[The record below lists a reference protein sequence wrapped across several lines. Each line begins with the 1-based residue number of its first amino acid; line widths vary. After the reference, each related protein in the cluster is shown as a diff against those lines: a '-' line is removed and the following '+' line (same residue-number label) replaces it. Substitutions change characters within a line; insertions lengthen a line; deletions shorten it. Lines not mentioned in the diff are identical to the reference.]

1 MASMVEEMRRQEMM
15 RNAGQTGTRLEPYVN
30 HRAPNPPPSPMLK
43 AIGYNPDTLTKPST
57 ALATVPQRPN
67 FIMGES
73 AEYKAAQAAK
83 PRVDLSGYTKPTV
96 NPATGAYTD
105 PRVVA
110 KVPSQPLVQAAQS
123 RGMLSKINGVVPRG
137 LAGAG
142 TALGVGMEGAKVAE
156 TAMAPTSTG
165 MDIAEQVAESS
176 GRLAAGGLGAK
187 AGAALGALGGPAAPI
202 TVPVGAILG
211 GAAGYFG
218 AGKLAS
224 MGREAMGSDGREAVD
239 RVAPNPLIAAAQAQK
254 AAPQATYSNEGR
266 NSPATVQQPRQA
278 PSDAAP
284 TNPLATEVRP
294 GIFRQGN
301 SFSDSAAGASAGAK
315 PSPISAQNMAAA
327 DALAARYAPTQT
339 AQPQA
344 QMNQNITP
352 QTSGSGYGLLDA
364 GARDRRNAM
373 MDVQQAKPGSGTAL
387 KSLLQQQ
394 AEAPGQ
400 QLARDRL
407 AQDGQNSA
415 ADRLFRSNELVAR
428 AGESAADRALKSQE
442 LADSMKTNAVKR
454 DAAGIELTAAQRLQA
469 LQGEYLNAKT
479 PEEQKAAVDKI
490 NALSGKTA
498 ANQYM
503 AVNGGETVIDN
514 LGNKV
519 RNPDILVNMQT
530 GLPVNVGQGAKPA
543 QEAGMPSANHIEA
556 LRQNP
561 QFADKFDARY
571 GKGAAAKALGK

>member
-1 MASMVEEMRRQEMM
+1 MATAAERLALGYTPTKPGSAVIPRPYTPNFTIPDPRVEAQYQRAAAEAAHGERVNPTAQKPAFPANDPRAYGDGRFGATPNPGPNVTRPAPMPAAASMAAPPKAPFYNRPLGEMARGGASA
-15 RNAGQTGTRLEPYVN
+15 AGG
-30 HRAPNPPPSPMLK
+30 
-43 AIGYNPDTLTKPST
+43 
-57 ALATVPQRPN
+57 
-67 FIMGES
+67 
-73 AEYKAAQAAK
+73 AAK
-83 PRVDLSGYTKPTV
+83 KAVSMLSAPIAVG
-96 NPATGAYTD
+96 AAGLTGAYQGFNTD
-105 PRVVA
+105 TEQYA
-110 KVPSQPLVQAAQS
+110 KRFGLENTEP
-123 RGMLSKINGVVPRG
+123 GVMRDLGIRG
-137 LAGAG
+137 LGVASDVGN
-142 TALGVGMEGAKVAE
+142 ALTLGLVGNLYRDKQDQPAVTPNPNVSPLAQMDPTSPVRRDPANP
-156 TAMAPTSTG
+156 MAPK
-165 MDIAEQVAESS
+165 Q
-176 GRLAAGGLGAK
+176 GAS
-187 AGAALGALGGPAAPI
+187 AALASPI
-202 TVPVGAILG
+202 T
-211 GAAGYFG
+211 
-218 AGKLAS
+218 
-224 MGREAMGSDGREAVD
+224 
-239 RVAPNPLIAAAQAQK
+239 
-254 AAPQATYSNEGR
+254 APQ
-266 NSPATVQQPRQA
+266 
-278 PSDAAP
+278 
-284 TNPLATEVRP
+284 EVRP
-294 GIFRQGN
+294 GIYRQGN
-301 SFSDSAAGASAGAK
+301 SFSDSAAGAADGAK
-315 PSPISAQNMAAA
+315 SSPISAQNMSAA
-327 DALAARYAPTQT
+327 DALAARYASTQT

-344 QMNQNITP
+344 PMNQNITP